1 MLPERRVLLVFLDH
15 DEVTTGNIDLFGFRT
30 PARAGSPL
38 ETLSGRRLRLR
49 LDRLHSVLRLPTN
62 LSVAWDFFSDPR
74 NLKRLTPPSLGIEI
88 TSEAPSRMVPGMIVT
103 YSIRPLL
110 GIPVRWVTEIT
121 HVREP
126 NLFVDE
132 QRFGPYRFWHHQH
145 HFREVDGGIEVED
158 LVHYGLPFGGI
169 GRFLGGRH
177 VRRQLAG
184 IFSFRKTFLEGMFGT
199 MPETG
204 SR

>member
-1 MLPERRVLLVFLDH
+1 
-15 DEVTTGNIDLFGFRT
+15 
-30 PARAGSPL
+30 
-38 ETLSGRRLRLR
+38 LRLT
-49 LDRLHSVLRLPTN
+49 RLHYVSRIPIG

-74 NLKRLTPPSLGIEI
+74 NLGRMTPPSLGIEI
-88 TSEAPSRMVPGMIVT
+88 TSGMPPRMYPGMIIT
-103 YSIRPLL
+103 YTVRPLL

-145 HFREVDGGIEVED
+145 HFREVDGGVEISD
-158 LVHYGLPFGGI
+158 LVHYSLPFGIVGWV
-169 GRFLGGRH
+169 LGGSH
-177 VRRQLAG
+177 VRRQLEG
-184 IFSFRKTFLEGMFGT
+184 IFSFRKNFLEERFGA

-204 SR
+204 SG

>member
-1 MLPERRVLLVFLDH
+1 MR
-15 DEVTTGNIDLFGFRT
+15 
-30 PARAGSPL
+30 L
-38 ETLSGRRLRLR
+38 E
-49 LDRLHSVLRLPTN
+49 RLHYVLRLPVG

-74 NLKRLTPPSLGIEI
+74 NLGRMTPPSLAIEI
-88 TSEAPSRMVPGMIVT
+88 TSGPPPRMVPGMIIT
-103 YSIRPLL
+103 YTIRPLL

-145 HFREVDGGIEVED
+145 HFREVDGGIEIAD
-158 LVHYGLPFGGI
+158 LVHYSLPFGGI
-169 GRFLGGRH
+169 GRVLGGSY

-184 IFSFRKTFLEGMFGT
+184 VFSFRRTFLEKTFGT

-204 SR
+204 CGEKG

>member
-1 MLPERRVLLVFLDH
+1 LKLERLQY
-15 DEVTTGNIDLFGFRT
+15 
-30 PARAGSPL
+30 
-38 ETLSGRRLRLR
+38 
-49 LDRLHSVLRLPTN
+49 VLRLPVA

-74 NLKRLTPPSLGIEI
+74 NLGRMTPPSLAIEI
-88 TSEAPSRMVPGMIVT
+88 TSEPPPRMVPGMIIT
-103 YSIRPLL
+103 YTIRPLL

-145 HFREVDGGIEVED
+145 HFREVDGGIEIAD
-158 LVHYGLPFGGI
+158 LVHYSLPFGVI
-169 GRFLGGRH
+169 GRVLGGSY

-184 IFSFRKTFLEGMFGT
+184 VFSFRRTFLEETFGT

-204 SR
+204 SGERG

>member
-1 MLPERRVLLVFLDH
+1 MR
-15 DEVTTGNIDLFGFRT
+15 
-30 PARAGSPL
+30 L
-38 ETLSGRRLRLR
+38 E
-49 LDRLHSVLRLPTN
+49 RLHYVLRLPVG

-74 NLKRLTPPSLGIEI
+74 NLGRMTPPSLAIEI
-88 TSEAPSRMVPGMIVT
+88 TSGPPPRMVPGMIIT
-103 YSIRPLL
+103 YTIRPLL

-145 HFREVDGGIEVED
+145 HFREVDGGIEIAD
-158 LVHYGLPFGGI
+158 LVHYSLPFGVI
-169 GRFLGGRH
+169 GRVLGGSY
-177 VRRQLAG
+177 VRWQLAG
-184 IFSFRKTFLEGMFGT
+184 VFSFRRTFLEETFGT

-204 SR
+204 SGERG

>member
-1 MLPERRVLLVFLDH
+1 MR
-15 DEVTTGNIDLFGFRT
+15 
-30 PARAGSPL
+30 L
-38 ETLSGRRLRLR
+38 E
-49 LDRLHSVLRLPTN
+49 RLHYVLRLPVG

-74 NLKRLTPPSLGIEI
+74 NLGRMTPPSLAIEI
-88 TSEAPSRMVPGMIVT
+88 TSGPPPRMVPGMIIT
-103 YSIRPLL
+103 YTIRPLL

-126 NLFVDE
+126 HLFVDE

-145 HFREVDGGIEVED
+145 HFREVDGGIEIAD
-158 LVHYGLPFGGI
+158 LVHYSLPFGVI
-169 GRFLGGRH
+169 GRVLGGSY

-184 IFSFRKTFLEGMFGT
+184 VFSFRRTFLEETFGT

-204 SR
+204 SGERG

>member
-1 MLPERRVLLVFLDH
+1 MR
-15 DEVTTGNIDLFGFRT
+15 
-30 PARAGSPL
+30 L
-38 ETLSGRRLRLR
+38 EHLHYALRIPIGLSA
-49 LDRLHSVLRLPTN
+49 
-62 LSVAWDFFSDPR
+62 AWDFFSDPR
-74 NLKRLTPPSLGIEI
+74 NLGRMTPPSLAIEI
-88 TSEAPSRMVPGMIVT
+88 TSEPPPRMHPGMIIT
-103 YSIRPLL
+103 YTVRPLL

-145 HFREVDGGIEVED
+145 HFREVDGGIEISD
-158 LVHYGLPFGGI
+158 LVHYSLPFGII
-169 GRFLGGRH
+169 GRVLGGGH

-184 IFSFRKTFLEGMFGT
+184 VFSFRRMFLEETFGT

-204 SR
+204 SG